1 MLAPSRY
8 KAWELGRGK
17 ASGNVNR
24 PLNRMVTNHL
34 APKLNL
40 SIGIKAVA
48 FFSSFFLLLGLL
60 LLLTVVLFSKEQ
72 INFQK

>member
-24 PLNRMVTNHL
+24 PLNPMVTNHL

-40 SIGIKAVA
+40 SIGIKAGA
-48 FFSSFFLLLGLL
+48 FSFFFFLFLSFSL
-60 LLLTVVLFSKEQ
+60 VVARFTQ
-72 INFQK
+72 